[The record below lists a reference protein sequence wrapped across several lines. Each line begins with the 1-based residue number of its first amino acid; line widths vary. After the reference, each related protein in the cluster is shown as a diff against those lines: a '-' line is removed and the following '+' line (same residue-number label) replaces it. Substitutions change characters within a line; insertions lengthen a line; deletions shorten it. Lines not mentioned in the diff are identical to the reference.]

1 VDTGTRNRLIK
12 RLAGALVFLAIG
24 LHLAGSVPSAE
35 IAWVSGILL
44 LTIFL
49 FVFEVVEVD
58 VAAVCIMVLLG
69 LLSLAGPAWFGL
81 EYPFVSGQ
89 HLFDGFASNAV
100 ISIIAV
106 MIIGKGLDKTGVMN
120 TVAGLILRHG
130 GRTERRIIPLISATV
145 AIISSFMQN
154 VGAAALFLPVVSRIS
169 ARTGLPLSRL
179 LMPMGFCAIL
189 GGTVTMVGS
198 SPLILLNDLILTSNQ
213 ALPPEQ
219 QMATFGLFSVTPVG
233 LALVAAGILY
243 FVAFGRVVLPARQ
256 SESSTV
262 GSSTMTYFQ
271 DVYGIDYAL
280 FEATVPAGSTLVGN
294 VFDEIETAAHIR
306 IIATMRPDRDTRIG
320 PGALARDQG
329 IEAGMVLGILASPAD
344 VERFVRTYGLTS
356 SRNLDVFGEALSPTR
371 SGVAEVVIPPGS
383 KLIGKSA
390 RDIWMR
396 KTYGIAMVALHRDGE
411 TLREGD
417 DIRNLPLRSGDTLVV
432 HTSWDAL
439 YRLESNP
446 DFVVIT
452 TEYPHEEV
460 RPHKVAH
467 ALVFFLLALTLVLF
481 SDLRLSVSLLTGALG
496 MVLSGVLSM
505 DEAYQA
511 VSWKTVFLLASLIP
525 LGMAVENTGTAS
537 WIAEQTLSLLGDVPG
552 WALQAALAGLATF
565 FTLVMSNVGATVLL
579 VPLAVN
585 LALKSGADPAM
596 FALTV
601 AIATSNSFLIPTHQ
615 VNALLM
621 GPGGYRVPDYMR
633 AGGIM
638 TALFLLVMIIMMNLL
653 F

>member
-1 VDTGTRNRLIK
+1 
-12 RLAGALVFLAIG
+12 
-24 LHLAGSVPSAE
+24 
-35 IAWVSGILL
+35 
-44 LTIFL
+44 
-49 FVFEVVEVD
+49 
-58 VAAVCIMVLLG
+58 
-69 LLSLAGPAWFGL
+69 
-81 EYPFVSGQ
+81 
-89 HLFDGFASNAV
+89 
-100 ISIIAV
+100 
-106 MIIGKGLDKTGVMN
+106 
-120 TVAGLILRHG
+120 
-130 GRTERRIIPLISATV
+130 
-145 AIISSFMQN
+145 
-154 VGAAALFLPVVSRIS
+154 
-169 ARTGLPLSRL
+169 
-179 LMPMGFCAIL
+179 
-189 GGTVTMVGS
+189 
-198 SPLILLNDLILTSNQ
+198 
-213 ALPPEQ
+213 
-219 QMATFGLFSVTPVG
+219 
-233 LALVAAGILY
+233 
-243 FVAFGRVVLPARQ
+243 
-256 SESSTV
+256 
-262 GSSTMTYFQ
+262 
-271 DVYGIDYAL
+271 
-280 FEATVPAGSTLVGN
+280 